1 MNRESGTL
9 VLIRLRVLPDMAVV
23 KIEGAVSPALQSRIV
38 CAVHAQCDIWSG
50 IAFGKRDDI
59 RPAAGILSLAPWGAI
74 HIKST

>member
-23 KIEGAVSPALQSRIV
+23 KIEGAVSPALQPRIV
-38 CAVHAQCDIWSG
+38 RAIHAECDIRRG

-59 RPAAGILSLAPWGAI
+59 GPAA
-74 HIKST
+74 